1 MNVAYVRVSTVEQNE
16 ARQVEALKRHNIDRW
31 FIEKVSGK
39 NMDRP
44 ELQKMLKSVQPGD
57 QRGSGAEPVHHHRRE
72 PGEPRPH
79 GEEGAAAPPDSHH
92 LRR

>member
-16 ARQVEALKRHNIDRW
+16 TRQVEALKRHNIDRW

-44 ELQKMLKSVQPGD
+44 ED
-57 QRGSGAEPVHHHRRE
+57 A
-72 PGEPRPH
+72 
-79 GEEGAAAPPDSHH
+79 
-92 LRR
+92 